1 MRQNLLSLH
10 CCLNVIHDLDDISMD
25 HMVAEVFPVCQ
36 CGIKVKIVSPNDF
49 VATFSDRFIE
59 IRQVKAA
66 LKTKI
71 KPTTAAEK

>member
-1 MRQNLLSLH
+1 
-10 CCLNVIHDLDDISMD
+10 MD

-49 VATFSDRFIE
+49 VAALSDRFFE